1 MDDETD
7 LQLDI
12 GHLVL
17 RVTRQLPRAA
27 DVTAIAWNLRSG
39 RKRLRALTR
48 EDADA
53 TSRRLMGIARR
64 IQEVTDFSATP
75 SGACS
80 FCDWRPQ
87 CAEAAYV
94 DAGHYDWL
102 DPDDRDDP
110 EIEGTD

>member
-1 MDDETD
+1 
-7 LQLDI
+7 
-12 GHLVL
+12 
-17 RVTRQLPRAA
+17 
-27 DVTAIAWNLRSG
+27 
-39 RKRLRALTR
+39 
-48 EDADA
+48 
-53 TSRRLMGIARR
+53 MGIARR